1 MVQLLVEVM
10 RPLVVLCHGL
20 LARGQA
26 LLPLRELCVLLLA
39 GPRALLRLRPQP
51 RERRLQRAALVAEA
65 AAAALRL
72 LELCLQAFD
81 LLPLV
86 PPTSSPSFRRPSA
99 TAARARVRLGLAGGD
114 FDVQLAQLL
123 LACPEG
129 VPHHRTRFSPVLPSC
144 VRALHGRLDLL
155 LHFGRLPLV
164 APLLC
169 AGLRLKFPHLRSA
182 IGKLPAACGQL
193 RVQRG
198 ARQLRVASAAQP
210 QNKVDSGAFSDA
222 AVVQSASI
230 FQIVACVNQALAF
243 LGNPFLGAQGGLQ
256 LPHSV
261 RSVGSYGHGPARQS
275 PHKKMHLPRARI
287 MREGRCTSA
296 AMAARALKPN
306 C

>member
-26 LLPLRELCVLLLA
+26 LLPLRELGVLLLA
-39 GPRALLRLRPQP
+39 GHRALLRLRPQP

-65 AAAALRL
+65 AAAVLRL
-72 LELCLQAFD
+72 LERCLQAFD

-86 PPTSSPSFRRPSA
+86 PPTSSPCFRCPAAS
-99 TAARARVRLGLAGGD
+99 AARARVRLDLGLAGGD

-144 VRALHGRLDLL
+144 VRALHSRLDLL

-169 AGLRLKFPHLRSA
+169 AGLRLKFPHLRPA
-182 IGKLPAACGQL
+182 IGELPATCGQL

-210 QNKVDSGAFSDA
+210 QNKVDSGAFYDA

-230 FQIVACVNQALAF
+230 F
-243 LGNPFLGAQGGLQ
+243 
-256 LPHSV
+256 
-261 RSVGSYGHGPARQS
+261 
-275 PHKKMHLPRARI
+275 
-287 MREGRCTSA
+287 
-296 AMAARALKPN
+296 
-306 C
+306 